1 MDKSVAVY
9 PLLSVFSTVC
19 KALCLLLLQL
29 FSHIT
34 LSLNYFQGRTENEL
48 FELEMLAIRV
58 FYTPGNWLLLNVRT
72 VFKQN

>member
-1 MDKSVAVY
+1 MLGIVSPFV
-9 PLLSVFSTVC
+9 TII
-19 KALCLLLLQL
+19 
-29 FSHIT
+29 HIT

-58 FYTPGNWLLLNVRT
+58 FYTAGNWLLLNAST